1 MPQKGIIML
10 EAYPDVMTVAELA
23 EFLRVDK
30 ATVYKM
36 LQEGV
41 IPSRRLGTAY
51 RISKK
56 AVIEFM
62 TND

>member
-1 MPQKGIIML
+1 ML